1 MSSSTRWI
9 SLPIPILP
17 ILSPISIDG
26 YQHIGTL
33 PERRKNPARITQ
45 ESVINWVRKILD
57 ENIDFNDVFFIT
69 IMIDKNSG
77 DILRFSGEILRFKD

>member
-1 MSSSTRWI
+1 VSSPTRWV
-9 SLPIPILP
+9 SLSIPILP

-45 ESVINWVRKILD
+45 KSVMNWARKILG
-57 ENIDFNDVFFIT
+57 ENIDFNDIFFIT

-77 DILRFSGEILRFKD
+77 

>member
-1 MSSSTRWI
+1 M
-9 SLPIPILP
+9 
-17 ILSPISIDG
+17 
-26 YQHIGTL
+26 
-33 PERRKNPARITQ
+33 
-45 ESVINWVRKILD
+45 NWVRKILD

>member
-17 ILSPISIDG
+17 ILSPISIEG

-33 PERRKNPARITQ
+33 PERRKNPARIIQ
-45 ESVINWVRKILD
+45 ESVMNWERRILD
-57 ENIDFNDVFFIT
+57 ENIDSKDVFFIT
-69 IMIDKNSG
+69 VTIDKS
-77 DILRFSGEILRFKD
+77 SGEILRFKE